1 MVKELWRLLNALKTK
16 IDSIRLLRESE
27 KVGDLLL
34 TCPIR
39 KKQSEKETD
48 VVMRQVALNI
58 KS

>member
-1 MVKELWRLLNALKTK
+1 MWRLLNALKTK